1 MNNLWTDVRY
11 ALRMLAK
18 SPVFTAV
25 AVLTLA
31 LGIGANTAI
40 FSVVNAVLLRPLPY
54 PDAERLVVLKETKLP
69 EYPQFSVSPGNF
81 LDWQKQATAFERLES
96 YGESSYNLTG
106 TGDPERLRAARVT
119 SGLFR
124 LLAVQPGQGRDFLPE
139 DDQPDREGVVILSA
153 GLWMRRFGS
162 DPHIL
167 GKTLT
172 LSARQYTVIGVMP
185 TTFEF
190 PNRQTELWTP
200 MAFDAGDR
208 AAHGAHYISV
218 LGRLKLGTAL
228 GQALAEMK
236 TIAGG
241 LEKQY
246 PGTNTGWSVN
256 VVPMRDYQVGQ
267 MRATLW
273 ILLGAVGLV
282 LLIAAANVANLMLA
296 RATERHKEMAI
307 RTALG
312 ATRWQM
318 ARQVLTESL
327 TLSVLGGIAGLLVAF
342 ALMRWLLSL
351 APRGLPRL
359 EKASIDVPVFA
370 FTALLTLATGLFFGM
385 VPTFQAM
392 RANLNDALKEGGRG
406 STDGAHRRH
415 LRELL
420 VISELALA
428 LVLVVGAGLLTR
440 SFYRLQQV
448 DPGFK
453 PENAVVAGISLPR
466 SKYTQPEQQ
475 TAFFAELTNKLSAL
489 PGVQAVGG
497 TQSLPIEDDFVL
509 GMIVQ
514 GRPPLPPGQDQD
526 TNYYA
531 VTPGYF
537 QAMGIPL
544 LRGRLFNEF
553 DSKDSPHVVLI
564 NQTFAKMYFPSEDP
578 IGKRIHVTNGPEIF
592 REIVG
597 IVGDVR
603 QYGLDEKVPAE
614 TYEPAAQHPFSGMSV
629 VIRSATDL
637 SRLGPI
643 VRQTVLAVDKD
654 QPVGSIRTLE
664 EVVTNSFARQR
675 FLLMLLSAFGVLALL
690 LAAVGTYGV
699 MSYMVTQR
707 TQEVGIRMALGAQ
720 PKDVLRLVVGKGI
733 RLGIAGVLLGLL
745 GALAA
750 TRVLSSSLFAVS
762 ATDPVTFATVALL
775 LAGVALLASYLP
787 ARRATR
793 VDPLVALRYE

>member
-1 MNNLWTDVRY
+1 MTNLWSDLRY

-40 FSVVNAVLLRPLPY
+40 FSVVSAVLLRPLPY
-54 PDAERLVVLKETKLP
+54 PDADRLVVLKETKLP

-96 YGESSYNLTG
+96 FRESSYNLTG
-106 TGDPERLRAARVT
+106 TGDPERLRGMRVT

-124 LLAVQPGQGRDFLPE
+124 LLAVQPAQGRDFLPE
-139 DDQPDREGVVILSA
+139 EDQPDHDGVVILSA
-153 GLWMRRFGS
+153 GLWKRRFGA
-162 DPHIL
+162 DAHIL
-167 GKTLT
+167 GKMLT
-172 LSARQYTVIGVMP
+172 LSARQYAVIGVMP
-185 TTFEF
+185 ATFEF

-200 MAFDAGDR
+200 MAFDAGDHT
-208 AAHGAHYISV
+208 AHGAHYISAV
-218 LGRLKLGTAL
+218 GRLKRGTGP
-228 GQALAEMK
+228 GQALAEMQ
-236 TIAGG
+236 TIARG

-246 PGTNTGWSVN
+246 PDTNTGWSVK
-256 VVPMRDYQVGQ
+256 VVPMLDYQVGR

-273 ILLGAVGLV
+273 ILLGAVALV
-282 LLIAAANVANLMLA
+282 LLIASANVANLMLA

-318 ARQVLTESL
+318 ARQVLTESV
-327 TLSVLGGIAGLLVAF
+327 TLSALGGVAGLLVAL

-351 APRGLPRL
+351 APQGLPRL

-385 VPTFQAM
+385 MPALQAT

-406 STDGAHRRH
+406 STDGARRRH

-428 LVLVVGAGLLTR
+428 LVLVAGAGLLTR

-466 SKYTQPEQQ
+466 SKYKEPEQQ
-475 TAFFAELTNKLSAL
+475 SAFFAELTNKLSAL

-497 TQSLPIEDDFVL
+497 TQSLPMADDFVL

-514 GRPPLPPGQDQD
+514 GRPPLPPGQEQD

-544 LRGRLFNEF
+544 LRGRLFTDF

-564 NQTFAKMYFPSEDP
+564 NNTFAKMYFPNEDP

-614 TYEPAAQHPFSGMSV
+614 TYEPAAQRPFSGMSV
-629 VIRSATDL
+629 VIRAATDIT
-637 SRLGPI
+637 RLGPA

-664 EVVTNSFARQR
+664 DVVTDSFARQR
-675 FLLMLLSAFGVLALL
+675 FLLMLLGAFGVLALL

-699 MSYMVTQR
+699 MSYTVTQR

-733 RLGIAGVLLGLL
+733 RLGIAGVVLGLL

-750 TRVLSSSLFAVS
+750 TRVLASSLFGVT
-762 ATDPVTFATVALL
+762 ATDPATFAAVALL